1 MSKKIIFFGTPSF
14 AVKCL
19 EKIIDEK
26 FNIVAIVTS
35 PDRPAGRG
43 RQIKTS
49 AIKDFSKA
57 LKIPILQPKNLNN
70 TDFIHQLKELE
81 PDLMVV
87 VAFRMLP
94 KTVWSIPPRGTF
106 NLHASLLPDYR
117 GAAPINW
124 AIINREKFSGV
135 TTFFINEEIDT
146 GAILLKEKVDIEEQ
160 DTAGSL
166 QEKMAFKGSEL
177 ICKAIKSIFEESIS
191 PKKQKPKGSEKI
203 APKLNKEN
211 VFINWDQTLEEIYA
225 KIKGLSP
232 YPGARLNW
240 VEDQKVMIIKI
251 FDVEILKEKHNF
263 NHKQVIIKDKEILIA
278 HQSGFI
284 NCKILQFPNKKQMRT
299 IDLLNGNSFSK
310 KIEVS

>member
-1 MSKKIIFFGTPSF
+1 MSKKIIFFGTPVF

-19 EKIIDEK
+19 EKIVEEE
-26 FNIVAIVTS
+26 FNIVAVVTA

-49 AIKDFSKA
+49 AVKQFAIA
-57 LKIPILQPKNLNN
+57 QNLPVLQPTNLK
-70 TDFIHQLKELE
+70 DPEFIEQLNALE

-94 KTVWSIPPRGTF
+94 KKVWSIPPLGTF

-124 AIINREKFSGV
+124 AIINQEKHSGV

-146 GAILLKEKVDIEEQ
+146 GAILLQEKVEIEEK

-166 QEKMAFKGSEL
+166 HDKLAEKGSAL
-177 ICKAIKSIFEESIS
+177 ICKTIKGIFEECIS
-191 PKKQKPKGSEKI
+191 PQKQETKGTEKA

-211 VFINWDQTLEEIYA
+211 IFIDWDQSLETIEA

-232 YPGARLNW
+232 YPGARFNW
-240 VEDQKVMIIKI
+240 IEDDKTAVIKI
-251 FDVEILKEKHNF
+251 FEAEIVKE
-263 NHKQVIIKDKEILIA
+263 NHQFEPKQVIIEDKTIRIA
-278 HQSGFI
+278 HTTGFL
-284 NCKILQFPNKKQMRT
+284 NCKILQFPNKKRMS
-299 IDLLNGNSFSK
+299 IVDLLNGSTFSK
-310 KIEVS
+310 KVEVS